1 MAFRGTF
8 DYTLDAKNRLTIP
21 AKFRASFADGVVLG
35 MLTDNQRCIGVW
47 KAADY
52 DVYTDQTLDQYRP
65 GSPQRLKLERFFYGS
80 SHDTELDAAGRVMV
94 PPFLLE
100 HAGLDKETVVMGV
113 GDRLEVWDR
122 SAWSEI
128 SAGLA
133 DAVEEIT
140 SQLDN
145 AA

>member
-1 MAFRGTF
+1 VAFRGTF
-8 DYTLDAKNRLTIP
+8 EYTLDAKNRLTIP

-35 MLTDNQRCIGVW
+35 RLTDNQGCIGVW
-47 KAADY
+47 RASDY
-52 DVYTDQTLDQYRP
+52 DVYTNQTLEQYRP
-65 GSPQRLKLERFFYGS
+65 GSPQRLKLERFFFGS

-100 HAGLDKETVVMGV
+100 HAGIDKDTVVMGV
-113 GDRLEVWDR
+113 GNRLEVWDR
-122 SAWSEI
+122 AAWSDT
-128 SAGLA
+128 SATLA
-133 DAVEEIT
+133 GEVEEIT